1 MSDLYF
7 RKKEQLSNSV
17 NKNIIV
23 DAGLEIEKKR
33 AMSPVPIV
41 RSASISTDKKVAY
54 KSDIDDLSKKLEQL
68 KNDIVSFNDSK
79 NELEKKQN
87 ELINKVD
94 NVSKLIEATKV
105 EGIKNSVNEAI
116 KKMNDSLR
124 NVCDEMIK
132 HQDKLNAIES
142 HIETINA
149 IL

>member
-1 MSDLYF
+1 MQTSG
-7 RKKEQLSNSV
+7 EQ
-17 NKNIIV
+17 
-23 DAGLEIEKKR
+23 
-33 AMSPVPIV
+33 
-41 RSASISTDKKVAY
+41 
-54 KSDIDDLSKKLEQL
+54 EQ
-68 KNDIVSFNDSK
+68 
-79 NELEKKQN
+79 KKQN